1 MQCLKKLR
9 GLLAF
14 YCLALFFHPLMVDG
28 QATLHLT
35 VVPPYYTPLID
46 PMHAAGTMNGW
57 QETGGISQMT
67 PNIDGTYSISFNGT
81 PGQLV
86 EYKYVRGDWARVE
99 TQLNGAFLPNRNFV
113 FANGITVTDT
123 VWNWEDQLG
132 LHTAVGNTHIL
143 TIAFNMPQL
152 GRTRQIWVY
161 LPQDYYVSSDSF
173 PVLYM
178 QDGQNLFDEVSTA
191 FGTEWAVDEAM
202 VAREDSGYKKLIVV
216 GIDNGGG
223 NRIDEYSPWVHPQ
236 YGGGQGDEYMNW
248 LANNLKPFI
257 DSYFR
262 TRSSREN
269 TGLMES
275 SLGGLISFYG
285 GLQYQNVFGKVG
297 IFSPSY
303 WFDDSCYV
311 HARIRG
317 HQAPMRIYHCAG
329 GQESTDMLPDMY
341 AMEDSLLVHG
351 FSPNE
356 LRTVA
361 KSDGQHSEWF
371 WAREFPAAVKWLFED
386 VQLATTPAASF
397 NVQIVPS
404 VADTEFQIL
413 SDQKLGARATIRI
426 YGANGAVVQE
436 SEVVF
441 GEKINC
447 SRWTAGMYWVRIT
460 AGEQVFCRRVVV
472 Q

>member
-14 YCLALFFHPLMVDG
+14 YCLGLFLHPLMVDG

-46 PMHAAGTMNGW
+46 QIHAAGTMNGW

-99 TQLNGAFLPNRNFV
+99 TQLNGAFLPNRSFV

-152 GRTRQIWVY
+152 GRTRQVWVY

-191 FGTEWAVDEAM
+191 FGTEWAVDETM
-202 VAREDSGYKKLIVV
+202 VAREADLADRRHYYLACLYFKSGEFAKALHVILASPKCKPQNADWDTGQRFLKLMVLMEMNAVDAVDQELESLRKHLEKAKKAGRQNQRWDMIYGLAKRLNKSGFNFKKLVADASSSITVLASDAPGYRWMATGSELIPFHLWVLEKANGFCGMQEKAGFAMQQRSLV
-216 GIDNGGG
+216 GL
-223 NRIDEYSPWVHPQ
+223 S
-236 YGGGQGDEYMNW
+236 
-248 LANNLKPFI
+248 I
-257 DSYFR
+257 DSNPDVHGSWYLQPR
-262 TRSSREN
+262 QSSRKA
-269 TGLMES
+269 
-275 SLGGLISFYG
+275 I
-285 GLQYQNVFGKVG
+285 
-297 IFSPSY
+297 
-303 WFDDSCYV
+303 
-311 HARIRG
+311 
-317 HQAPMRIYHCAG
+317 
-329 GQESTDMLPDMY
+329 
-341 AMEDSLLVHG
+341 
-351 FSPNE
+351 
-356 LRTVA
+356 
-361 KSDGQHSEWF
+361 
-371 WAREFPAAVKWLFED
+371 
-386 VQLATTPAASF
+386 
-397 NVQIVPS
+397 
-404 VADTEFQIL
+404 
-413 SDQKLGARATIRI
+413 
-426 YGANGAVVQE
+426 
-436 SEVVF
+436 
-441 GEKINC
+441 
-447 SRWTAGMYWVRIT
+447 
-460 AGEQVFCRRVVV
+460 
-472 Q
+472 